1 MNIHSHVFSHIIY
14 NWYTI
19 SISTP
24 LLVYHPDIGSF
35 QKMYS
40 MVLWFIPLKMEDEC
54 SALEFFQRRDPKMNG
69 TERPSVGEGISYDT
83 YHKFPLISSQPH
95 QQYFQSFTNVSSDNH
110 IYLSHPTITA
120 IITWNISY
128 LTSHIPHFHPKL

>member
-1 MNIHSHVFSHIIY
+1 
-14 NWYTI
+14 
-19 SISTP
+19 
-24 LLVYHPDIGSF
+24 
-35 QKMYS
+35 MYS

-83 YHKFPLISSQPH
+83 YLNFPLISSQPH
-95 QQYFQSFTNVSSDNH
+95 QQYFQNFTNVSSDNH

-120 IITWNISY
+120 IITGNVSY
-128 LTSHIPHFHPKL
+128 LTIDIPHFHQNL